1 MCVVGDF
8 EKSARSGSIR
18 VLKLVIYK
26 TPLAFIEIILF
37 FKTFFKLGSLK
48 KRANSKIIFISTA
61 LKLASNGA
69 ISPPSL

>member
-18 VLKLVIYK
+18 VHK
-26 TPLAFIEIILF
+26 TLLAFIEIILF
-37 FKTFFKLGSLK
+37 FETFFKLGSLK
-48 KRANSKIIFISTA
+48 KRVTSKIIFISTA